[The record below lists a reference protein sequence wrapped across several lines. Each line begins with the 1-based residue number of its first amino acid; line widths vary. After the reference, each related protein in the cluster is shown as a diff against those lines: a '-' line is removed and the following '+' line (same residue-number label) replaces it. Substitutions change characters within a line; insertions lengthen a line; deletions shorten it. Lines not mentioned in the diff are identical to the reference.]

1 MLSKEIELWEA
12 EKGEDAAG
20 HSPGAADAHCADN
33 VGNRKERY
41 EAIRFIDL
49 SVTHNKFGNCIHY
62 LRLNF
67 KKPVRRTTVA
77 RFGEGNIWPR
87 ENKILDISR

>member
-12 EKGEDAAG
+12 GKGEAAAG

-33 VGNRKERY
+33 FGNRKDRY
-41 EAIRFIDL
+41 EVLRFIDL
-49 SVTHNKFGNCIHY
+49 SVIHNKFGDCIHY
-62 LRLNF
+62 LRLKF

-77 RFGEGNIWPR
+77 RFGEGDIWPR
-87 ENKILDISR
+87 ENNILDIYR